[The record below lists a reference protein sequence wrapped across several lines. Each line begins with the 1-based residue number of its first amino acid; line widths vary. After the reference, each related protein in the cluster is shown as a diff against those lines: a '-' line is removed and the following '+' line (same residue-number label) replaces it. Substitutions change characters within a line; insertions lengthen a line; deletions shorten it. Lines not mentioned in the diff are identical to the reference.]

1 MDEKNVLERPNK
13 IMENSQLKSDYLKV
27 RDVILSCNNE
37 DQLRVGV
44 KMYNLLLRKYDE
56 LTERSRN
63 ILEQLIGLMRL
74 KYKSKSIQEI
84 SNNGEEY
91 VRQLNVSGEEDLQIL
106 APQMKEETEEV
117 FLKEINIGSQI
128 EGNHLEPD
136 EAKELAT
143 SNINGI
149 SDYYTNPDYCIIA
162 VENKG
167 GDNKTIRISKKDMD
181 NLHKDGKA
189 NVDKYNL
196 TYDIKTEATSA
207 GSASVSYVPPFG
219 SSLGG
224 KQQIVRRT
232 FDDVPVTKN
241 GIERQTGLPI
251 GKMFSHN
258 PKPGVL
264 EEDDI
269 EEAVSYAD
277 AVGAYDT
284 PGFASSEFMGTKG
297 KKGKAPVNKGITHR
311 KTAYPGGKFVKI
323 KDRCRKFP
331 YCNQSPEAITLYS
344 ENKIIKKGNLKIKK

>member
-1 MDEKNVLERPNK
+1 MDEKNVLERCNK

-74 KYKSKSIQEI
+74 KCKSKPIQEI
-84 SNNGEEY
+84 SNIGKEFK
-91 VRQLNVSGEEDLQIL
+91 RQASVSDVDELENQIFV
-106 APQMKEETEEV
+106 ETEEV

-143 SNINGI
+143 SNINDVP
-149 SDYYTNPDYCIIA
+149 DYYTNPDYCIIA
-162 VENKG
+162 VENKTR
-167 GDNKTIRISKKDMD
+167 DTKKTIRISKKDMD
-181 NLHKDGKA
+181 KLHKDGKA

-196 TYDIKTEATSA
+196 TYDIKTEETSA
-207 GSASVSYVPPFG
+207 ASSGSYVTAMDRQP
-219 SSLGG
+219 
-224 KQQIVRRT
+224 ITRT
-232 FDDVPVTKN
+232 FKKGEIPVSIGGMNK
-241 GIERQTGLPI
+241 PI
-251 GKMFSHN
+251 GKMLSYN

-269 EEAVSYAD
+269 EEAVSHAD

>member
-1 MDEKNVLERPNK
+1 MDEKNVLEKRNK

-27 RDVILSCNNE
+27 RDVIVSCNNE

-56 LTERSRN
+56 LTEKNRN

-74 KYKSKSIQEI
+74 KCKSKPIKEI
-84 SNNGEEY
+84 SNIGKEFK
-91 VRQLNVSGEEDLQIL
+91 RQASVSGVDELKNQIFV
-106 APQMKEETEEV
+106 ETEESI
-117 FLKEINIGSQI
+117 LKEINIGSQI
-128 EGNHLEPD
+128 EGNHLDPD

-143 SNINGI
+143 SNINDI

-162 VENKG
+162 VENKT
-167 GDNKTIRISKKDMD
+167 GDTKKTIRISKKDMD

-196 TYDIKTEATSA
+196 TYNVKTEETSA
-207 GSASVSYVPPFG
+207 ASSGSYVTAMDRRP
-219 SSLGG
+219 
-224 KQQIVRRT
+224 ITRT
-232 FDDVPVTKN
+232 FKKSEIPVSV
-241 GIERQTGLPI
+241 GGLNKPI
-251 GKMFSHN
+251 GKMFSYN

-269 EEAVSYAD
+269 EEAVDYAS
-277 AVGAYDT
+277 AVGVYDT
-284 PGFASSEFMGTKG
+284 PGFADSEFMGTKG

-311 KTAYPGGKFVKI
+311 KTTYPGGKFVKI

-344 ENKIIKKGNLKIKK
+344 ENKIIKKSNLKIKK